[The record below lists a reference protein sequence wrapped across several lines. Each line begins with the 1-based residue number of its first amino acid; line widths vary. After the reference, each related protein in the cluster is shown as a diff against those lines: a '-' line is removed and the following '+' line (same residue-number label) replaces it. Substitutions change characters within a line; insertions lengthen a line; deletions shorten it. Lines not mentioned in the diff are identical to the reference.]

1 MSSSSAAAHLLRLA
15 ISRSPFR
22 RKSTFQTSQCLHT
35 TSARRA
41 TPLPTT
47 SSGPPPSAPVP
58 PASSYEERIARRR
71 RQAELQNPAQA
82 LKTTQ
87 KKPGATLRKRFWK
100 EVHVREVKDGYQ
112 IHLDTRALQ
121 TPSKHPLLIPRS
133 KPHLALALALE
144 WELLPTA
151 AHATRQHLIPL
162 TSLTARAQD
171 LQLQDAQSPQNP
183 TREDI
188 VNTLMRYL
196 DTDTMLCWAPE
207 SPSTIKAAPSLEG
220 DRVETLRDLQIR
232 TAMPITSFLARHVWP
247 GVEIVPVTDSESIVP
262 KPQPEMTRSVI
273 RGWLTGLPAYELV
286 GLERA
291 VLACKGLL
299 GAVRLLVEWSES
311 VGVAAAA
318 GEGQREVFDIERAA
332 QAASLEVDWQ
342 TGMWGE
348 VEDSHD
354 VEKEDLRRQLGSVVL
369 LVSGERKAR

>member
-1 MSSSSAAAHLLRLA
+1 
-15 ISRSPFR
+15 
-22 RKSTFQTSQCLHT
+22 
-35 TSARRA
+35 
-41 TPLPTT
+41 
-47 SSGPPPSAPVP
+47 
-58 PASSYEERIARRR
+58 
-71 RQAELQNPAQA
+71 
-82 LKTTQ
+82 
-87 KKPGATLRKRFWK
+87 
-100 EVHVREVKDGYQ
+100 
-112 IHLDTRALQ
+112 
-121 TPSKHPLLIPRS
+121 
-133 KPHLALALALE
+133 
-144 WELLPTA
+144 
-151 AHATRQHLIPL
+151 
-162 TSLTARAQD
+162 
-171 LQLQDAQSPQNP
+171 
-183 TREDI
+183 
-188 VNTLMRYL
+188 MRYL

-220 DRVETLRDLQIR
+220 DRVETLRGLQIR
-232 TAMPITSFLARHVWP
+232 TAMPITSFLTRHVWP

-311 VGVAAAA
+311 VGVAATA
-318 GEGQREVFDIERAA
+318 GEGQREIFDIERAA